1 MQPLPLADLGGYS
14 HSIHPIG
21 DENPEG
27 HRVVGDKGYMM
38 CWLEHN
44 ATVYLKEKNDHNEE
58 RPQRRNLELIYKKKL
73 EQRKRYLL
81 LYISDQITLLF
92 FLLCRCLYLSMS

>member
-44 ATVYLKEKNDHNEE
+44 ATVYLKEQNDHNEE
-58 RPQRRNLELIYKKKL
+58 RPQRRNLELIYKKNWNKEKGIYCSTSAIRL
-73 EQRKRYLL
+73 HC
-81 LYISDQITLLF
+81 F
-92 FLLCRCLYLSMS
+92 FFYFVDIYVSL